1 MKRLFDALRLPGR
14 SWAALALLHSVA
26 AMLAWGWPSVALD
39 WQPGLAWQEPWRA
52 WTAAWVHWSPLHL
65 GTNLLAAAVVG
76 AFGWAAQVPTAA
88 ALAWALSWP
97 LTQWGWLLRPEL
109 AHYGGL
115 SGILHGGVAIVCAW
129 LLLRTRGWRRAIGA
143 AVALG
148 LAVKLIQEQ
157 PLGPALRHGAEWDI
171 AVAPLAHTLGAA
183 AGLLCAAL
191 LTVIMVLIRTVIV
204 PRIAARTGERRVQAQ
219 PPGGAGG
226 HR

>member
-1 MKRLFDALRLPGR
+1 MKRLFDTLRLPGR
-14 SWAALALLHSVA
+14 AWAALALLHSVA
-26 AMLAWGWPSVALD
+26 ALLAWAGPSAALD

-65 GTNLLAAAVVG
+65 STNLLAAAVV
-76 AFGWAAQVPTAA
+76 AVFGWAAQVPTAA

-97 LTQWGWLLRPEL
+97 LTHWGWLLRPEL

-129 LLLRTRGWRRAIGA
+129 LLLCTRGWRRTIGA

-157 PLGPALRHGAEWDI
+157 PLGPALRHGGGWDI
-171 AVAPLAHTLGAA
+171 AVAPLAHTLGAL

-191 LTVIMVLIRTVIV
+191 VTVTLVLIRTVIV
-204 PRIAARTGERRVQAQ
+204 PRMAARSSAQRVQAQ
-219 PPGGAGG
+219 PPGGRGG
-226 HR
+226 RR